1 MGHFSGGRNRGA
13 VELSEAG
20 DRVESGAQS
29 STSTGEW
36 VNLRDERGHV
46 QASYNP
52 VLMLLII
59 KERGKKTM
67 HDLRKVK
74 VSYCEERT
82 IVLG

>member
-1 MGHFSGGRNRGA
+1 MSERVDLPGGT
-13 VELSEAG
+13 SE
-20 DRVESGAQS
+20 SI
-29 STSTGEW
+29 GEW

-59 KERGKKTM
+59 KERGRKTM